1 MDATTASP
9 LGICI
14 PTYKR
19 PEQLEACIQSIIRS
33 IGDRAIPI
41 FISDDSTDDTN
52 LAVIT
57 RLQTVYPHIIHDRN
71 PKNLGIDRNILK
83 SVDLCTCRYAWMIGE
98 DDRMVPE
105 AIETVLNVLGKAGC
119 ELPFVY
125 VNYASVDETLTLV
138 LHENSLPLKQDTT
151 MHAEEFFETDA
162 WSIGFIGACVINRHL
177 WSTAKR
183 EPYLDSYFAHV
194 GMIMEYLK
202 GKDLFLIAKP
212 LVLNRCGTARI
223 FTWTHSAFEVMYG
236 WSRMTKA
243 LETVYGVEACENSND
258 SMDGAHGTGTMLWY
272 GYLRADHA
280 FSLSAYHKHV
290 HSAHHTRFHKFGAWI
305 IAVAPP
311 LLFQTVRWILTHIR
325 RKTCRSISGYES

>member
-1 MDATTASP
+1 MDSVTHDL

-19 PEQLEACIQSIIRS
+19 PDQLYACVESIIRT
-33 IGDRAIPI
+33 IGSRTIPI

-52 LAVIT
+52 VAVIA
-57 RLQTVYPHIIHDRN
+57 RLRSLYPHIVHDRN

-83 SVDLCTCRYAWMIGE
+83 SVDICPCRYAWMIGE

-105 AIETVLNVLGKAGC
+105 AVPTVLDVLEKSDD
-119 ELPFVY
+119 EIPFVY

-138 LHENSLPLKQDTT
+138 LHEQSLPLKQDARKKVEDFFQ
-151 MHAEEFFETDA
+151 AEA
-162 WSIGFIGACVINRHL
+162 WSIGFIGACVINRRL
-177 WSTAKR
+177 WAAAHR

-194 GMIMEYLK
+194 GMILESLK
-202 GKDLFLIAKP
+202 GRDLYMIAKP

-243 LETVYGVEACENSND
+243 LEPIYGVEACENSND
-258 SMDGAHGTGTMLWY
+258 SMDDAHGTGTMLWY
-272 GYLRADHA
+272 GYLRADRA
-280 FSLSAYHKHV
+280 FSLAAYHKHV
-290 HSAHHTRFHKFGAWI
+290 HKAHHTSLHKMGAWV
-305 IAVAPP
+305 IAITPP
-311 LLFQTVRWILTHIR
+311 QVFQLVRWCLTHVR
-325 RKTCRSISGYES
+325 RRTCRTITGYES